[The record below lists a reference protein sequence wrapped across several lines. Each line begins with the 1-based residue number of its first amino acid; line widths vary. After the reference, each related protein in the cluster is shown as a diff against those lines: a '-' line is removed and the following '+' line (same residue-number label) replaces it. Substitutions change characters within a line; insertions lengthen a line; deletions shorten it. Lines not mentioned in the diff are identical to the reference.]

1 VRVGV
6 ALFDGVE
13 ELDWAGPWE
22 VLGMWSRR
30 WPEDGIELVSVADD
44 DRPVTCAKGIRV
56 LPDLSWPTAGRLDVL
71 IYPGGEGTQRQLG
84 HGDPVHTRLTELA
97 DDGTLLAS
105 VCTGALVFAAAG
117 LLRGRPATTHWRW
130 LDRLRELDP
139 TIDVRPDERFV
150 DSGRIVTSAG
160 VSAGID
166 MTLHLVS
173 RLHSRERAAQVRR
186 AIQYEPQPPV

>member
-1 VRVGV
+1 MRVGV
-6 ALFDGVE
+6 ALFDGAE

-30 WPEDGIELVSVADD
+30 WPEDAIELFTVADEE
-44 DRPVTCAKGIRV
+44 RPVTCAKGVRV
-56 LPDLSWPTAGRLDVL
+56 LPDLTWPSVGRLDVL

-84 HGDPVHTRLTELA
+84 DGDPVHGRLTQLA
-97 DDGTLLAS
+97 ADGTLLAS

-117 LLRGRPATTHWRW
+117 LLRDRPATTHWRW
-130 LDRLRELDP
+130 LDRLRDIDP
-139 TIDVRPDERFV
+139 TVDVRPDDRFV
-150 DSGRIVTSAG
+150 DAGPIVTSAG

-166 MTLHLVS
+166 MALHLVG

-186 AIQYEPQPPV
+186 AIQYEPRPPV